1 MQQWDKCIVIL
12 VKTNKVIGITYEDC
26 MFKNV
31 FMLSLSWMD
40 LGYKEHINIVCDRN
54 GMFMLM
60 VTARE
65 ILLCVAQKAI
75 QKYNA
80 RPYSHHKMS
89 IIEENIKW
97 NRNDAQQAIIDIV
110 KF

>member
-1 MQQWDKCIVIL
+1 
-12 VKTNKVIGITYEDC
+12 
-26 MFKNV
+26 
-31 FMLSLSWMD
+31 
-40 LGYKEHINIVCDRN
+40 
-54 GMFMLM
+54 MFMLM

-75 QKYNA
+75 QKYKA

-89 IIEENIKW
+89 VIEENIKW